1 MVAEGSE
8 VAGGA
13 SIASCAAGS
22 RGGLGVSSRALF
34 GVGLLDRELDPGSVE
49 GSPSFSKI
57 GKNRFLF
64 LFDRWCAVKAN
75 EGGVPWRRKM
85 VG

>member
-1 MVAEGSE
+1 MVVEGSE

-34 GVGLLDRELDPGSVE
+34 GAGLLDRELDPGGVE

-57 GKNRFLF
+57 GKNRLLF
-64 LFDRWCAVKAN
+64 LFDIVGWKRAGK
-75 EGGVPWRRKM
+75 GGR
-85 VG
+85 